1 MSSRAAVNVTQAS
14 FRSDINGLRAWAV
27 VAVVFYHF
35 GVPGFSGGFAGVDV
49 FFVISG
55 FLMAGIVLGGLQR
68 KRFSLIDFY
77 LARARRILPALLVL
91 VAVVL
96 LVGWWLLIPS
106 DYQVLGRHARESVLF
121 TANLQYLSESGYFDA
136 VSHEKWLL
144 HTWSLAVEWQFYL
157 LYPLALLLICRYWSS
172 WRALL
177 VAHVLALLL
186 SLVLCLW
193 LTQVEP
199 DKAFYLLAPRAWE
212 LLLGGCVFL
221 VAQRWRIPTRL
232 SYGLELAGLLSIA
245 LTITLL
251 GADFSWPGAWALL
264 PVLGAAA
271 VLLAQRESLWTAS
284 RLAQWLGTRSY
295 SIYLWHWPLV
305 AGLVYFDRQQL
316 WYWVAVGLM
325 LSLLLGDLSY
335 RLVEVPSRR
344 WLATRSRW
352 SGLGWLL
359 LGVLAVALAAQ
370 AVRRSGFPDRLPEAL
385 AQVESQRHNKN
396 PRQDECLKADA
407 RCVFGGERIR
417 ALVVGDSH
425 GDAIVNAIAAALP
438 EAEDGLYFRGESA
451 CLFVQGAKWAG
462 KGEREDCQRLL
473 HDVPQELAEADPRLP
488 LILINRTSAYVYGQ
502 DLDPDNPAPRP
513 MVYFSE
519 QRAGNDPLFQAEF
532 RQHYLDT
539 VCQLASQRPVYLLR
553 PVPEMPVHVP
563 KSVGRAMM
571 RGLAADV
578 SISREQYRQRHAFV
592 WALQDEAASQCGV
605 QLLDPLPYLCD
616 ERVCHGSVGGLPRY
630 VDMDHLS
637 ESGNRLLTPLFAPIF
652 ARPVAQPAVE
662 R

>member
-1 MSSRAAVNVTQAS
+1 MEKKLSAGAQGKV
-14 FRSDINGLRAWAV
+14 FRLDINGLRAWAV
-27 VAVVFYHF
+27 VAVVLYHF
-35 GVPGFSGGFAGVDV
+35 AIPGFSGGFSGVDV

-55 FLMAGIVLGGLQR
+55 FLMAGLVLGGLQQQ
-68 KRFSLIDFY
+68 RFNLADFY

-96 LVGWWLLIPS
+96 LAGWWLLTPS

-121 TANLQYLSESGYFDA
+121 TANLQYLSEAGYFDA
-136 VSHEKWLL
+136 ASHEKWLL

-157 LYPLALLLICRYWSS
+157 LYPLALLVFHRFFTS

-177 VAHVLALLL
+177 AVHVLALMM
-186 SLVLCLW
+186 SLALGVWWTLE
-193 LTQVEP
+193 TP

-221 VAQRWRIPTRL
+221 VTQRWSPSPALAR
-232 SYGLELAGLLSIA
+232 GMELTGLLVIVLSM
-245 LTITLL
+245 TLL
-251 GADFSWPGAWALL
+251 DAGRAWPGAWALL
-264 PVLGAAA
+264 PTLGAAA
-271 VLLAQRESLWTAS
+271 VLLARRESLWTAS

-316 WYWVAVGLM
+316 WYWVAAGIV

-335 RLVEVPSRR
+335 RMVEGPSRR

-352 SGLGWLL
+352 ACLGWLL
-359 LGVLAVALAAQ
+359 LALLVVALSAQ
-370 AVRRSGFPDRLPEAL
+370 AVRRSGFPDRLPESL
-385 AQVESQRHNKN
+385 AQVEAQRHNKN

-407 RCVFGGERIR
+407 RCVFGGERVR

-425 GDAIVNAIAAALP
+425 ADTIVNAIVAALP
-438 EAEDGLYFRGESA
+438 EAEDGLYFRAESA
-451 CLFVQGAKWAG
+451 CLFVKGVRWAG
-462 KGEREDCQRLL
+462 KGEREDCQQLL
-473 HDVPQELAEADPRLP
+473 REVPQELADADPRLP
-488 LILINRTSAYVYGQ
+488 LILIHRTSAYVFGQ
-502 DLDPDNPAPRP
+502 DLDPHNPSPRP

-519 QRAGNDPLFQAEF
+519 LRAGNDPAFQAEF

-539 VCQLASQRPVYLLR
+539 LCTLARQRPVYLLR

-563 KSVGRAMM
+563 KAVGRALM
-571 RGLAADV
+571 RGLPADV
-578 SISREQYRQRHAFV
+578 SISREDYRQRHAFV

-616 ERVCHGSVGGLPRY
+616 EQVCHGSVAGVPRY

-652 ARPVAQPAVE
+652 AQPAVE
-662 R
+662 PATER

>member
-1 MSSRAAVNVTQAS
+1 MSKSASTTRVQAGFRA
-14 FRSDINGLRAWAV
+14 DINGLRAWAV
-27 VAVVFYHF
+27 LAVVLYHF
-35 GVPGFSGGFAGVDV
+35 AIPGFSGGFSGVDV

-55 FLMAGIVLGGLQR
+55 FLMAGIVVGGLQR
-68 KRFSLIDFY
+68 QRFNLADFY

-91 VAVVL
+91 VAAVL

-121 TANLQYLSESGYFDA
+121 TANLQYLSEAGYFDA
-136 VSHEKWLL
+136 ASHEKWLL

-157 LYPLALLLICRYWSS
+157 LYPLALLAFQRFFAS

-177 VAHVLALLL
+177 TVHVLALLV
-186 SLVLCLW
+186 SLALGVWWTLE
-193 LTQVEP
+193 TP
-199 DKAFYLLAPRAWE
+199 GKAFYLLAPRAWE

-221 VAQRWRIPTRL
+221 VSQRWSPSTALARGMEL
-232 SYGLELAGLLSIA
+232 SGLLAIVFSM
-245 LTITLL
+245 TLL
-251 GADFSWPGAWALL
+251 DAGRAWPGAWALL
-264 PVLGAAA
+264 PTLGAAA
-271 VLLAQRESLWTAS
+271 VLLARRESLWTAS

-305 AGLVYFDRQQL
+305 AGLVYFDRQHL
-316 WYWVAVGLM
+316 GYWVAAGIV

-335 RLVEVPSRR
+335 RLVEGPSRR

-352 SGLGWLL
+352 ACLGWLL
-359 LGVLAVALAAQ
+359 LALLVVALSAQ
-370 AVRRSGFPDRLPEAL
+370 AVRRSGFPDRLPESL
-385 AQVESQRHNKN
+385 AQVEAQRHNKN

-407 RCVFGGERIR
+407 RCVFGGERVR

-425 GDAIVNAIAAALP
+425 ADAIVNAIVAALP
-438 EAEDGLYFRGESA
+438 EAEDGLYFRAESA
-451 CLFVQGAKWAG
+451 CLFVKGVRWAG
-462 KGEREDCQRLL
+462 KGEREDCQQLL
-473 HDVPQELAEADPRLP
+473 REVPQELADADPRLP
-488 LILINRTSAYVYGQ
+488 LILIHRTSAYVFGQ
-502 DLDPDNPAPRP
+502 DLDPHNPSPRP

-519 QRAGNDPLFQAEF
+519 LRAGNDPAFQAEF

-539 VCQLASQRPVYLLR
+539 LCTLARQRPVYLLR

-563 KSVGRAMM
+563 KAVGRALM
-571 RGLAADV
+571 RGLPADV
-578 SISREQYRQRHAFV
+578 SISREDYRQRHAFV

-616 ERVCHGSVGGLPRY
+616 EQVCHGSVAGVPRY

-652 ARPVAQPAVE
+652 AQPAVE
-662 R
+662 PATER

>member
-1 MSSRAAVNVTQAS
+1 MSNSGAANVIQAS

-27 VAVVFYHF
+27 VAVVLYHF
-35 GVPGFSGGFAGVDV
+35 AVPGFAGGFAGVDV

-55 FLMAGIVLGGLQR
+55 FLMAGIVVGGLQR
-68 KRFSLIDFY
+68 QRFSLGGFY

-91 VAVVL
+91 VAAVL

-121 TANLQYLSESGYFDA
+121 TSNLQYLSESGYFDA
-136 VSHEKWLL
+136 ASHEKWLL

-157 LYPLALLLICRYWSS
+157 LYPLALLLLYRFYSS
-172 WRALL
+172 WQGLL
-177 VAHVLALLL
+177 TTHVLALLL
-186 SLVLCLW
+186 SLALCVW
-193 LTQVEP
+193 WTQEYP
-199 DKAFYLLAPRAWE
+199 GKAFYMLAPRAWE

-221 VAQRWRIPTRL
+221 VGQRWHMPSPLVR
-232 SYGLELAGLLSIA
+232 GMDLAGLLA
-245 LTITLL
+245 LVLSITLL
-251 GADFSWPGAWALL
+251 DAGSAWPGGWALL
-264 PVLGAAA
+264 PTLGAAA

-284 RLAQWLGTRSY
+284 RLVQWLGTRSY

-305 AGLVYFDRQQL
+305 AGLVYFDRQQV
-316 WYWVAVGLM
+316 WYWVAAGLL

-344 WLATRSRW
+344 WLTTRSRW
-352 SGLGWLL
+352 AGLGWLL
-359 LGVLAVALAAQ
+359 LGLLVVALAAQ
-370 AVRRSGFPDRLPEAL
+370 AVRRSGFPDRLPETL

-396 PRQDECLKADA
+396 PRQDECLRADA

-425 GDAIVNAIAAALP
+425 ADAVVNAIAAALP
-438 EAEDGLYFRGESA
+438 DVEDGLSFRGESA
-451 CLFVQGAKWAG
+451 CLFVLGAKWAG

-473 HDVPQELAEADPRLP
+473 RDVRQELAEVDPRLP

-502 DLDPDNPAPRP
+502 DVDSGNSAPRP

-519 QRAGNDPLFQAEF
+519 RRAGNDPLFQAEF

-616 ERVCHGSVGGLPRY
+616 ERVCHGSVEGLPRY

-652 ARPVAQPAVE
+652 ARPVAEPAAE

>member
-1 MSSRAAVNVTQAS
+1 MTQVG
-14 FRSDINGLRAWAV
+14 FRNDINGLRAWAV
-27 VAVVFYHF
+27 VAVVLYHF
-35 GVPGFSGGFAGVDV
+35 GVPGFGGGFAGVDV

-55 FLMAGIVLGGLQR
+55 YLMAGIVVGGLQR
-68 KRFSLIDFY
+68 QRFNLADFY

-91 VAVVL
+91 VGVVL

-121 TANLQYLSESGYFDA
+121 TANLQYLSEAGYFDA
-136 VSHEKWLL
+136 ASHEKWLL

-157 LYPLALLLICRYWSS
+157 LYPLALLLFHRFLPS

-177 VAHVLALLL
+177 IAHVLALLL
-186 SLVLCLW
+186 SLGLGIGWTLE
-193 LTQVEP
+193 QP

-221 VAQRWRIPTRL
+221 VAQRWRPAAPL
-232 SYGLELAGLLSIA
+232 AHVLELGGLLAII
-245 LTITLL
+245 LCITLL
-251 GADFSWPGAWALL
+251 DSSVLWPGAWALL
-264 PVLGAAA
+264 PTLGAAA
-271 VLLAQRESLWTAS
+271 ILLAQRESLWTAS
-284 RLAQWLGTRSY
+284 PVAQWLGTRSY

-305 AGLVYFDRQQL
+305 AGLVYFDWQQL
-316 WYWVAVGLM
+316 WYWVAAGLL

-344 WLATRSRW
+344 WLSLRSRW
-352 SGLGWLL
+352 RAFGWLL
-359 LGVLAVALAAQ
+359 LGLLVVALAAQ
-370 AVRRSGFPDRLPEAL
+370 AVRRSGFPERLPEAL
-385 AQVESQRHNKN
+385 AQVENQRHNKN

-425 GDAIVNAIAAALP
+425 ADAIVNAIVAALP
-438 EAEDGLYFRGESA
+438 DKQDGLYFRAESA
-451 CLFVQGAKWAG
+451 CLFVEDARWAG

-473 HDVPQELAEADPRLP
+473 REVPKELAEMDPSLP
-488 LILINRTSAYVYGQ
+488 LILINRTSAYVFGQ
-502 DLDPDNPAPRP
+502 DLNPQNPTPRP

-519 QRAGNDPLFQAEF
+519 PRAGNDPDFQAEF

-539 VCQLASQRPVYLLR
+539 LCGLARQRPVYVLR
-553 PVPEMPVHVP
+553 PVPEMPAHVP
-563 KSVGRAMM
+563 KAVGRALM

-578 SISREQYRQRHAFV
+578 SITREQYRQRHAFV
-592 WALQDEAASQCGV
+592 WALQDEAARQCGV
-605 QLLDPLPYLCD
+605 QLLDPLPYLCN
-616 ERVCHGSVGGLPRY
+616 EQACHGSVAGVPRY

-637 ESGNRLLTPLFAPIF
+637 ESGNRLLAPLFAPIF
-652 ARPVAQPAVE
+652 AQPAAEPATE

>member
-1 MSSRAAVNVTQAS
+1 MSNRAEINVTQAS

-27 VAVVFYHF
+27 VAVVLYHF
-35 GVPGFSGGFAGVDV
+35 DVPGFSGGFAGVDV

-55 FLMAGIVLGGLQR
+55 FLMAGIVLGGLQS
-68 KRFSLIDFY
+68 KRFSLLDFY

-91 VAVVL
+91 VAAVL

-172 WRALL
+172 CRALL

-221 VAQRWRIPTRL
+221 VAQRWRISPL
-232 SYGLELAGLLSIA
+232 LACGLEMVGLLSIA
-245 LTITLL
+245 LSITLL
-251 GADFSWPGAWALL
+251 DASYAWPGAWALM
-264 PVLGAAA
+264 PTLGAAA

-295 SIYLWHWPLV
+295 SMYLWHWPLV
-305 AGLVYFDRQQL
+305 AGLVYFDQQQF
-316 WYWVAVGLM
+316 WYWVGAGLM

-359 LGVLAVALAAQ
+359 LGVLVVALAAQ

-425 GDAIVNAIAAALP
+425 GDAIVNAIVAALP
-438 EAEDGLYFRGESA
+438 DAEDGLIFRGESA

-462 KGEREDCQRLL
+462 KGEREDCRRLL
-473 HDVPQELAEADPRLP
+473 RDVPQELAEADPRLP

-502 DLDPDNPAPRP
+502 ELDPHNPAPRP

-539 VCQLASQRPVYLLR
+539 VCQLARQRPVYLLR

-563 KSVGRAMM
+563 KAVGRAMM
-571 RGLAADV
+571 RGLAVDV

-592 WALQDEAASQCGV
+592 WALQVEAASQCGV

-616 ERVCHGSVGGLPRY
+616 EQACHGSVDGVPRY

-652 ARPVAQPAVE
+652 AQPVEHPAAD

>member
-1 MSSRAAVNVTQAS
+1 MSSGTAASLNQAG

-27 VAVVFYHF
+27 VAVVLYHF
-35 GVPGFSGGFAGVDV
+35 GIPGFSGGFAGVDV

-55 FLMAGIVLGGLQR
+55 YLMAGIVLGGLQR
-68 KRFSLIDFY
+68 QRFSLVDFY

-91 VAVVL
+91 VAAVL

-136 VSHEKWLL
+136 ASHEKWLL

-157 LYPLALLLICRYWSS
+157 LYPLALLLLQRVSSS
-172 WRALL
+172 WRISVA
-177 VAHVLALLL
+177 AHVLALLL
-186 SLVLCLW
+186 SLALCIGWTLE
-193 LTQVEP
+193 TP

-221 VAQRWRIPTRL
+221 VAQRWSPSARL
-232 SYGLELAGLLSIA
+232 ASCLGLAGLLAIVLSI
-245 LTITLL
+245 TTLDA
-251 GADFSWPGAWALL
+251 GAAWPGAWALL
-264 PVLGAAA
+264 PTLGAAA
-271 VLLAQRESLWTAS
+271 ILLAQRESVWTAA

-305 AGLVYFDRQQL
+305 AGLVYFDLQQF
-316 WYWVAVGLM
+316 WYWLVAGLL
-325 LSLLLGDLSY
+325 LSLLLGDFSY

-344 WLATRSRW
+344 WLGSRSRW
-352 SGLGWLL
+352 AGLGWLL
-359 LGVLAVALAAQ
+359 LGLLVVAVAAQ
-370 AVRRSGFPDRLPEAL
+370 AVRRSGFPERLPPAL
-385 AQVESQRHNKN
+385 AQVEEQRHNKN

-425 GDAIVNAIAAALP
+425 ADAIVNAIVAALP
-438 EAEDGLYFRGESA
+438 DAEDGVYFRAESA
-451 CLFVQGAKWAG
+451 CLFVEGAKWTG
-462 KGEREDCQRLL
+462 KGERKDCQRLL
-473 HDVPQELAEADPRLP
+473 RDVPPELAEVDARVP
-488 LILINRTSAYVYGQ
+488 LILVNRTSAYVYGQ
-502 DLDPDNPAPRP
+502 KLDPDNPAPRP

-539 VCQLASQRPVYLLR
+539 VCKLARQRPVYVLR
-553 PVPEMPVHVP
+553 PIPEMPVHVP
-563 KSVGRAMM
+563 KAVGRAMM

-578 SISREQYRQRHAFV
+578 SITREQYRQRHAFV

-605 QLLDPLPYLCD
+605 QVLDPLPYLCD
-616 ERVCHGSVGGLPRY
+616 EQVCHGSVDGMPRY

-652 ARPVAQPAVE
+652 ARPVAEPAAE

>member
-1 MSSRAAVNVTQAS
+1 MANRGAADPARAG
-14 FRSDINGLRAWAV
+14 FRADINGLRAWAV
-27 VAVVFYHF
+27 TAVVLYHF
-35 GVPGFSGGFAGVDV
+35 AVPGVGGGFAGVDV

-55 FLMAGIVLGGLQR
+55 FLMASIVVGGLQR
-68 KRFSLIDFY
+68 QRFHLADFY

-96 LVGWWLLIPS
+96 LVGWWVLIPS
-106 DYQVLGRHARESVLF
+106 DYQILGRHARESVLF

-136 VSHEKWLL
+136 ASHEKWLL

-157 LYPLALLLICRYWSS
+157 LYPLALLLLQRIFPS
-172 WRALL
+172 WRAMLG
-177 VAHVLALLL
+177 AHVLGLLV
-186 SLVLCLW
+186 SLLFCVW
-193 LTQVEP
+193 LTQGEP

-221 VAQRWRIPTRL
+221 VAQRWQPSLRWARAI
-232 SYGLELAGLLSIA
+232 ELAGLLAIVLS
-245 LTITLL
+245 ITLL
-251 GADFSWPGAWALL
+251 SSERAWPGGWALV
-264 PVLGAAA
+264 PTLGAAA
-271 VLLAQRESLWTAS
+271 ILLARRESPWTAS

-316 WYWVAVGLM
+316 WYWVAAGLL

-335 RLVEVPSRR
+335 RLVETPSRR
-344 WLATRSRW
+344 WLSARSRW
-352 SGLGWLL
+352 AGFGWLL
-359 LGVLAVALAAQ
+359 LGLLVVALAAQ
-370 AVRRSGFPDRLPEAL
+370 SVRRSGFPERLPESL
-385 AQVESQRHNKN
+385 AQVENQRHNKN
-396 PRQDECLKADA
+396 PRQDECLSADA

-425 GDAIVNAIAAALP
+425 ADAIVNAVVAALP
-438 EAEDGLYFRGESA
+438 QAGDGLYFRAESA
-451 CLFVQGAKWAG
+451 CLFVEGARWAG

-473 HDVPQELAEADPRLP
+473 REVPKELAQMDPSLP

-502 DLDPDNPAPRP
+502 DPDNAKLQP

-519 QRAGNDPLFQAEF
+519 PMAADDPRFLAEF
-532 RQHYLDT
+532 RQHYLDSLCT
-539 VCQLASQRPVYLLR
+539 LARQRPVYVLR

-563 KSVGRAMM
+563 KVVGRALM
-571 RGLAADV
+571 RGLPTDV
-578 SISREQYRQRHAFV
+578 SISRARYEQRHAFV
-592 WALQDEAASQCGV
+592 RAVQDEAASQCGV
-605 QLLDPLPYLCD
+605 HLLDPLPYLCD
-616 ERVCHGSVGGLPRY
+616 EQACHGSVDGMPRY

-637 ESGNRLLTPLFAPIF
+637 ESGNRLLTPLFTPIF
-652 ARPVAQPAVE
+652 QRPAEQPDAE